1 MKQLNFFIKEDY
13 LDYENRIKSI
23 ENSKKDEIIKII
35 KSNIEISDKVLSKII
50 EKIEKKED
58 FDYSTFFILFLSTEK
73 TKKFFDVLKENFL
86 ITKKT
91 VRQKYRFV

>member
-1 MKQLNFFIKEDY
+1 MKQLSFFIEEDY
-13 LDYENRIKSI
+13 LDYENRDKFI
-23 ENSKKDEIIKII
+23 EVSRKDEIIMII

-50 EKIEKKED
+50 EKIDKKED

-73 TKKFFDVLKENFL
+73 TKKFFEILKENFL